1 MSFCTKCGAE
11 LKEDAK
17 FCPACGA
24 PAEPKAEPAAE
35 AKQHEQNTEQQN
47 TYQPNTTSDFAQKFD
62 QFTDTEDRTAE
73 FDKADISA
81 NKVYAILSYIG
92 FLVLVPLIAVPKSKY
107 ARFHANQ
114 GLVLL
119 IGEVAYSI
127 VRSVLLFVLSFASIG
142 LGRILYIAVKFATG
156 AVGIVFIVFAVIG
169 IVNAAQGI
177 AKELPLV
184 GKIKILK

>member
-1 MSFCTKCGAE
+1 MSFCTKCGTE

-17 FCPACGA
+17 FCPSCGA
-24 PAEPKAEPAAE
+24 PTEQKAEPAAE
-35 AKQHEQNTEQQN
+35 EKQPEQNTEQQN
-47 TYQPNTTSDFAQKFD
+47 TYQQNTTSDFAQKFD
-62 QFTDTEDRTAE
+62 QFTDTEDRAAE

-81 NKVYAILSYIG
+81 NKVYAILAYIG
-92 FLVLVPLIAVPKSKY
+92 FLVLVPLIAVPKSKF

-119 IGEVAYSI
+119 IGEVAYNI
-127 VRSVLLFVLSFASIG
+127 VRSVLVYVLRLTMWG
-142 LGRILYIAVKFATG
+142 PLRIVYNAVKFATG
-156 AVGIVFIVFAVIG
+156 AVGLVFVVFAVIG

-184 GKIKILK
+184 GKVKILK

>member
-17 FCPACGA
+17 FCPACGTQV
-24 PAEPKAEPAAE
+24 EVKAEE
-35 AKQHEQNTEQQN
+35 KQPEQNTY
-47 TYQPNTTSDFAQKFD
+47 TPNTDSDFAEKFD
-62 QFTDTEDRTAE
+62 KFTDTEDRTAE

-81 NKVYAILSYIG
+81 NKIYGILAYIG
-92 FLVLVPLIAVPKSKY
+92 FLVLVPLIAVPKSKF

-114 GLVLL
+114 GLLLL
-119 IGEVAYSI
+119 IGEVAYTV
-127 VRSVLLFVLSFASIG
+127 VRKVLLFVLNLALWGST
-142 LGRILYIAVKFATG
+142 RILYHAVNFATG
-156 AVGIVFIVFAVIG
+156 ALGLVFVIFAVIG

-184 GKIKILK
+184 GKIKLLK

>member
-1 MSFCTKCGAE
+1 MSFCTKCGTE

-17 FCPACGA
+17 FCPSCGA
-24 PAEPKAEPAAE
+24 PTEQKAEPAAE
-35 AKQHEQNTEQQN
+35 EKQPDQN
-47 TYQPNTTSDFAQKFD
+47 TYQQNTTSDFSQKFD

-81 NKVYAILSYIG
+81 NKVYAILAYIG
-92 FLVLVPLIAVPKSKY
+92 FLVLVPLIAVPKSKF

-119 IGEVAYSI
+119 IGEVAYNI
-127 VRSVLLFVLSFASIG
+127 VRRVLVYVLG
-142 LGRILYIAVKFATG
+142 LTMWGPLRIVYNAVKFASG
-156 AVGIVFIVFAVIG
+156 AVGLVFVVFAVIG

-184 GKIKILK
+184 GKVKILK

>member
-24 PAEPKAEPAAE
+24 PVEQKAEPAAE
-35 AKQHEQNTEQQN
+35 EKQPEQN
-47 TYQPNTTSDFAQKFD
+47 TYQQNTTSDFAQKFD

-127 VRSVLLFVLSFASIG
+127 VRRVLLFVLDIAMRG
-142 LGRILYIAVKFATG
+142 PLHILNYVVRFATG

>member
-35 AKQHEQNTEQQN
+35 AKQPEQNTEQQN

-81 NKVYAILSYIG
+81 NKVYAILAYIC
-92 FLVLVPLIAVPKSKY
+92 FLVLVQLIAVPKSKY

-142 LGRILYIAVKFATG
+142 LGRILYLAVKFATG

>member
-24 PAEPKAEPAAE
+24 PTEPKAEPAAE
-35 AKQHEQNTEQQN
+35 EKQPEQN
-47 TYQPNTTSDFAQKFD
+47 TYQQNTTSDFAQKFD

-127 VRSVLLFVLSFASIG
+127 VRSVLLYVLNIAMWG
-142 LGRILYIAVKFATG
+142 PLRILYHAVKFATG